1 MISSLLVKK
10 ALLVREVA
18 DKLSEHLDPDYHES
32 LRRCLTRMDIL
43 SLRTLGSLG
52 YTIRRVPQEVALV
65 SEACRPFGWAV
76 WLAIVSDA
84 NLDDPEW
91 ILGGVL
97 KGSGGWGFNRAET
110 QSWRREYVRAHFTPP
125 VPAHAEKRRETAHLG
140 EVAVIAYAASPP
152 RS

>member
-1 MISSLLVKK
+1 MVSSLLVKK
-10 ALLVREVA
+10 ALLVKEVA
-18 DKLSEHLDPDYHES
+18 AKLSEHLDPAFHES
-32 LRRCLTRMDIL
+32 LRRCLSRLDIL

-97 KGSGGWGFNRAET
+97 KGSGGWGFSRPEA
-110 QSWRREYVRAHFTPP
+110 QSWRREYVRAHFTA
-125 VPAHAEKRRETAHLG
+125 PAPAAARRDPTHLG
-140 EVAVIAYAASPP
+140 DVAVIACAPQPHS
-152 RS
+152 